1 MHKHNRSCTAF
12 AFITGATVATA
23 VVLLFTPQAGWRL
36 RSSLRE
42 YTRRAKD
49 PVDQATEQSKQPTAR
64 QGQADA
70 GGIRIPGAEC
80 SVRSLQ
86 QDPTEGDTGHDN

>member
-12 AFITGATVATA
+12 AFIAGATVAAA
-23 VVLLFTPQAGWRL
+23 VALLFTPQAGGRL

-42 YTRRAKD
+42 YTRRPKSQ
-49 PVDQATEQSKQPTAR
+49 VDQGTEPDISTAM
-64 QGQADA
+64 QADA
-70 GGIRIPGAEC
+70 ERIRNSGAEC

-86 QDPTEGDTGHDN
+86 QDHTEGDTGHDN